1 MSVKTVSL
9 PQAGITVKLGRKRP
23 AVPPKTL
30 KLRRYLLKD
39 LPPPPSSADWATP
52 VKSWPMYMNNKIGD
66 CTAAA
71 GGHEI
76 GCFTANT
83 ASLRRLCDAGRAS
96 QGETGTETVF
106 TDDQIVSVYS
116 AISGYVP
123 GDESTDNGASVT
135 DLLNYWQQTGYPQV
149 GTDTANHTI
158 AGYVAVDG
166 TNNTEIQQA
175 IDLFG
180 TLTIGF
186 DLPDAWIKSFQG
198 DGSDVWDVGPGIAPD
213 PNNGHCIP
221 FVAYDAEGV
230 TAVTWG
236 AVVKITW
243 SAVAMILDPNN
254 GGECYAKVSTD
265 WASGTMPAPNG
276 VDLATLNSDLAALN
290 GEPPSPNPPVPPAP
304 VPPAPVPT
312 PPMPIAVVEE
322 VVGKLI
328 ADGLPIRKI
337 ARLLPTIYMDA
348 LRGMTAAEI
357 IAALSTLSTALQRDA
372 AESKFPH
379 PLERLLVSHAKTYLV
394 NRAISLGMPAELV
407 NAHAAAGNWQQ
418 IVQWIIQNLP
428 QIAAEVVQIMTVV
441 AQLISL
447 FGG

>member
-1 MSVKTVSL
+1 
-9 PQAGITVKLGRKRP
+9 
-23 AVPPKTL
+23 
-30 KLRRYLLKD
+30 
-39 LPPPPSSADWATP
+39 
-52 VKSWPMYMNNKIGD
+52 MYMNNTIGD

-83 ASLRRLCDAGRAS
+83 ASLRRLCDKEDEPVLALQQRRRANAGFAASGEPLVQASLSKVRAS

-149 GTDTANHTI
+149 GSDTVNHTI

-186 DLPDAWIKSFQG
+186 DVPDAWIKSFVG
-198 DGSDVWDVGPGIAPD
+198 DGTDVWDVGPDVSVD

-221 FVAYDAEGV
+221 FVAYDTEGV
-230 TAVTWG
+230 TAITWG
-236 AVVKITW
+236 ATVKITW
-243 SAVAMILDPNN
+243 AAVAMILDPNN
-254 GGECYAKVSTD
+254 GGECYAKVSND
-265 WASGTMPAPNG
+265 WVSGSTPAPNG
-276 VDLATLNSDLAALN
+276 VDLATLNSDLAAID
-290 GEPPSPNPPVPPAP
+290 GEPPAPTPPSPPVPPTPVPPAP
-304 VPPAPVPT
+304 APT
-312 PPMPIAVVEE
+312 PSMPVAVVEE

-328 ADGLPIRKI
+328 ADGLSIRKI

-357 IAALSTLSTALQRDA
+357 IASLGLLAAALQRDT

-394 NRAISLGMPAELV
+394 NRAITLGMPAELV

-418 IVQWIIQNLP
+418 IVQWIIHNLP

-441 AQLISL
+441 AQLITL